1 MNIICMW
8 LVGTVNLNIICFSR
22 ESNQQV
28 FTKENF
34 LLYVLSILFQEIVT
48 AVHTYFY
55 CYLIFS

>member
-8 LVGTVNLNIICFSR
+8 LVGTVNLNITCFSR
-22 ESNQQV
+22 ENNQV

-34 LLYVLSILFQEIVT
+34 LLYVLSILFWEIVT